1 MYQFIYTYKG
11 IVEDEID
18 KTPSASN
25 LSQTGSSEY
34 LDGYKLYLYIQ
45 MEYCAG
51 QNLRNYL
58 DAPEKKACREDL
70 LKMFKKLLEGVDAI
84 HKRGILH
91 RDLK

>member
-1 MYQFIYTYKG
+1 MFKG
-11 IVEDEID
+11 ITEDEVD
-18 KTPSASN
+18 QTPSASN
-25 LSQTGSSEY
+25 FSQTDGSEY
-34 LDGYKLYLYIQ
+34 LEGHKLYLYIQ

-58 DAPEKKACREDL
+58 DSPEKKECREKL